1 MEEQNSIKVVLL
13 GEVGVGKT
21 SIIKQ
26 FAYQQFDN
34 ESITTTY
41 ASFATKKMEFKDYGA
56 ITFDIWDTAGQEK
69 YRSITSIFYND
80 AKVIILVYDIT
91 NNKSFDEIQNYW
103 YEQIKL
109 NCEDAILAVVANK
122 SDLYEIQTVQNKTG
136 EVFAENIG
144 AIFQST
150 SAVSN
155 ESINKLFEHIGKKI
169 INPDYD
175 YKKADIKAYNKSN
188 RKIKKGKENDS
199 NENKNITLGD
209 VNENIINEKR
219 CCYCCCCC

>member
-1 MEEQNSIKVVLL
+1 MEEQKNIKVVLL

-26 FAYQQFDN
+26 FAYQEFEN
-34 ESITTTY
+34 ESLTSTY
-41 ASFATKKMEFKDYGA
+41 SSFVTKKMEFKDYGT

-69 YRSITSIFYND
+69 YRSINSIIYNN
-80 AKVIILVYDIT
+80 ANVIILVYDIT

-103 YEQIKL
+103 YEQIKI
-109 NCEDAILAVVANK
+109 NCDNAILAVVANK
-122 SDLYEIQTVQNKTG
+122 SDLFEMQTVQNKTG
-136 EVFAENIG
+136 EAFSENIG
-144 AIFQST
+144 AIFQPT

-175 YKKADIKAYNKSN
+175 YKITDI
-188 RKIKKGKENDS
+188 
-199 NENKNITLGD
+199 
-209 VNENIINEKR
+209 NENIIKVR
-219 CCYCCCCC
+219 KCCCCCCII

>member
-1 MEEQNSIKVVLL
+1 MEDQNHIKVVLL

-26 FAYQQFDN
+26 FAFNQFDN
-34 ESITTTY
+34 ESILSTY
-41 ASFATKKMEFKDYGA
+41 ATFVSKKMEFKDSGI

-69 YRSITSIFYND
+69 YRSITSVFYKN
-80 AKVIILVYDIT
+80 AKIIILVYDIT

-103 YEQIKL
+103 YEQIKI
-109 NCEDAILAVVANK
+109 NCDNAILAVVANK
-122 SDLYEIQTVQNKTG
+122 SDLFEMQTVQNKTG
-136 EVFAENIG
+136 EAFSENIG
-144 AIFQST
+144 AIFQPT

-175 YKKADIKAYNKSN
+175 YKITDI
-188 RKIKKGKENDS
+188 I
-199 NENKNITLGD
+199 
-209 VNENIINEKR
+209 ENIIKVR
-219 CCYCCCCC
+219 KCCCCCCII